1 MKRNIKNE
9 MKIAKKSAILL
20 MLIGIIM
27 VLIGIVFFVNRDI
40 LQLVPRMDIAWMG
53 FVVVASLCLI
63 SGISLFISS
72 NKERDWINETDEREI
87 SIMAHSSLVGFLVQ
101 TILLVMMF
109 FILTFM
115 GFLNKVSGFSILA
128 IIIISGTASGAYNL
142 YLRKHGIE

>member
-9 MKIAKKSAILL
+9 MKIAKKSAILM
-20 MLIGIIM
+20 MLIGIM
-27 VLIGIVFFVNRDI
+27 MAFFGILFFVNRDT

-53 FVVVASLCLI
+53 FLVVATLCLI

-72 NKERDWINETDEREI
+72 IKEREWINETDEREI
-87 SIMAHSSLVGFLVQ
+87 SIMAHSSLVGYLVQ

-115 GFLNKVSGFSILA
+115 GFLNKVSDFSILA
-128 IIIISGTASGAYNL
+128 IIIISGITSGAYNL
-142 YLRKHGIE
+142 YLRKNGME

>member
-9 MKIAKKSAILL
+9 MKVAKKSAILM

-27 VLIGIVFFVNRDI
+27 ALTGIVFFVNRDI

-53 FVVVASLCLI
+53 FVVVATLCLI

-128 IIIISGTASGAYNL
+128 IMIISGTASGAYNL

>member
-53 FVVVASLCLI
+53 FAVVASLCLI

-72 NKERDWINETDEREI
+72 NKEREWINETDEREI

-115 GFLNKVSGFSILA
+115 GFLNKVSGFTIIA
-128 IIIISGTASGAYNL
+128 IIIISRTASGAYNL